1 MEAEARKVYN
11 TELFWVKMILKLGTG
26 PQGYV
31 ISAKNVSNTGSAA
44 LLGGPWAA
52 PGRAWGEPAAPGRAW
67 GGLPRSLTGGAGP

>member
-52 PGRAWGEPAAPGRAW
+52 LLGGPGGSRRLLDGPG
-67 GGLPRSLTGGAGP
+67 GDCLGH